1 MRKLFEAVAL
11 AILLSS
17 CTTTY
22 GHWGSYVSWNH
33 NCPEFP
39 SREEVE
45 RVLQENTAVIERLQ
59 KEELIWS
66 ADVNECPQ
74 GAFIT
79 LLHGGEWQKEPVLKI
94 LDEVGARQEG
104 LNRFFGIPFR
114 FLNV

>member
-1 MRKLFEAVAL
+1 MRKLFAAVAL
-11 AILLSS
+11 ATLLSS

-22 GHWGSYVSWNH
+22 GHWGSYVSWSH

-45 RVLQENTAVIERLQ
+45 RVLQENAAVIERLQ
-59 KEELIWS
+59 EEGLIWS